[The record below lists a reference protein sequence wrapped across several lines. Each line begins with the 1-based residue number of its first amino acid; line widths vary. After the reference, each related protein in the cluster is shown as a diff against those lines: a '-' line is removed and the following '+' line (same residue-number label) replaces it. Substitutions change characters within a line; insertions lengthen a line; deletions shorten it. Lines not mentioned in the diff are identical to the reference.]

1 MSSAR
6 TDAGG
11 PVEVVVEVDG
21 GPDADDATVAELA
34 SRLREDLRDAADV
47 ESVRLAPGGEAPEGA
62 KSGDPVMWGTLVV
75 SVVSSGALTALINLA
90 NGWLGRQRGGTI
102 RVKIGDDE
110 LELTGVSD
118 EEQQHLVDAWLARR
132 RVT

>member
-1 MSSAR
+1 VSSAR
-6 TDAGG
+6 ADAGG

-34 SRLREDLRDAADV
+34 SRLRDDLREDDDV
-47 ESVRLAPGGEAPEGA
+47 ESVRLAQGGEAPDGA
-62 KSGDPVMWGTLVV
+62 KGGPVEWGTLVV

-90 NGWLGRQRGGTI
+90 NAWLGRRRGGTI

-110 LELTGVSD
+110 LELTGATTD
-118 EEQQHLVDAWLARR
+118 EQQRLVDAWLARR
-132 RVT
+132 QAT